1 MEPLWT
7 GVFKLVFLF
16 YKNLIQKCLRHLFLL
31 AVVCL
36 NTALMHTAVFSQ
48 SLHGG
53 FTAFKGGEYKTAFKE
68 LLPFAEQGEILAQS
82 YIGTMYYNGMGIA
95 KDIDEAIKWYGRA
108 AEQGHPQAQY
118 YLGWIYDSGKG
129 VTEDDKVA
137 FKWFLLAAEQGYPA
151 AQNNLGVMYF
161 KGEGVAKNELLAH
174 MWYSIAFK
182 NGVEAAEF
190 NLSANFNNLDFEELK
205 LSEEMAKECINK
217 SYKDCL

>member
-1 MEPLWT
+1 M
-7 GVFKLVFLF
+7 VFLF

-53 FTAFKGGEYKTAFKE
+53 FAAFKGGEYKTAFKE
-68 LLPFAEQGEILAQS
+68 LLPF
-82 YIGTMYYNGMGIA
+82 
-95 KDIDEAIKWYGRA
+95 

-205 LSEEMAKECINK
+205 LSEEMAKECIKK